1 MLFRLWFMKKK
12 MVKEITQK
20 ILNDNL
26 LKLVIPVLKDF
37 DAYLV
42 GGYVRDLFLNKSTN
56 DRDIVVFS
64 VSPEIIARKIQEKIN
79 GYFVELDAQNQIY
92 RVIDKNKIDYIDIAL
107 GIGENI
113 FEDLKR
119 RDFTINAIA
128 INLKNYE
135 IIDIFDGIK
144 DLKDKKIKLIKEE
157 NLFED
162 ALRMI
167 RAPRFQAILGFEIDE
182 KIFELVSQHKKL
194 LDCIANERINYELMR
209 IFEGVFCVEGLLSL
223 DKMELVDKFF
233 PEMIEVKKIPPNSH
247 HHLPLFFHCL
257 ETTKQVHLK
266 VNKYDEKIT
275 NYFEEKILGA
285 HSRFAYLKLASFLHD
300 VGKPDT
306 WTIDEET
313 GRHRFIK
320 HDDVGAQ
327 KITQTLKN
335 LKFSNKQIKYIQNLI
350 KYHIYPSALISEEEV
365 SEKVLNRYFRKMGE
379 YALDIIFL
387 AMGDRLSA
395 RGEAITDEIVEKN
408 ISHLNSMIDFYF
420 NNFLNQKPLEK
431 LLDGN
436 EIMEILKIGKS
447 PKLGQI
453 IKALQEAQINSE
465 VITKEDAINFIKNNN
480 FLD

>member
-1 MLFRLWFMKKK
+1 

-42 GGYVRDLFLNKSTN
+42 GGYVRDLFLNKSTLSDFALKFDSIAEN
-56 DRDIVVFS
+56 FEAFKSFIISFRYVFF
-64 VSPEIIARKIQEKIN
+64 Q
-79 GYFVELDAQNQIY
+79 Q
-92 RVIDKNKIDYIDIAL
+92 NKIDYIDIAL

-135 IIDIFDGIK
+135 IIDIFGGIN

-157 NLFED
+157 NLFDD

-167 RAPRFQAILGFEIDE
+167 RAPRFQAILGFQIDE

-209 IFEGVFCVEGLLSL
+209 IFEGDFCVEGLLSL

-257 ETTKQVHLK
+257 ETVKQVHLK
-266 VNKYDEKIT
+266 INEYDKKIT

-320 HDDVGAQ
+320 HDDVGSQ
-327 KITQTLKN
+327 KIIQKFHN
-335 LKFSNKQIKYIQNLI
+335 LVDKTKFLWYLVDA
-350 KYHIYPSALISEEEV
+350 P
-365 SEKVLNRYFRKMGE
+365 
-379 YALDIIFL
+379 
-387 AMGDRLSA
+387 
-395 RGEAITDEIVEKN
+395 RGHKKTNPKG
-408 ISHLNSMIDFYF
+408 
-420 NNFLNQKPLEK
+420 LE
-431 LLDGN
+431 
-436 EIMEILKIGKS
+436 
-447 PKLGQI
+447 
-453 IKALQEAQINSE
+453 
-465 VITKEDAINFIKNNN
+465 
-480 FLD
+480 